1 DNVSIARDNLNQEII
16 YFGKYLASVGLYYS
30 CGTGDTC
37 YIVADGAYSGHF
49 SCPEQIQKQSI
60 TYSPC
65 ASKFSVRHAHLIGDT
80 YTIDVSKLADVV
92 KRLKLLEKVREF
104 KANKES
110 VQGECRTFKNKI
122 KISPEI
128 IDLTGT
134 VKKQDVVDSEIT
146 EDCASSNLNDSTY
159 QVELAA

>member
-1 DNVSIARDNLNQEII
+1 NDSAQTFYGRKEGKDGYYALIEEQSPGKWIAKAITDNVSIARDNLNQEII

-65 ASKFSVRHAHLIGDT
+65 ASKFSVKHAHLIGDT

-122 KISPEI
+122 
-128 IDLTGT
+128 
-134 VKKQDVVDSEIT
+134 
-146 EDCASSNLNDSTY
+146 
-159 QVELAA
+159 